1 MCWPESSELA
11 ELEEVVERQNA
22 CHAALQAPLGAS
34 WAQLGASSCPPS
46 ATWPLQSGLQA
57 RLGLQVASKWRP
69 SDLQV
74 ASKCLPSALQVPLNP
89 SKTIKNAV
97 LSSNFKVRA
106 FCASN
111 ALQVF
116 FECNFGASWAQLGAS
131 WAPLGLHLEPLGSL
145 LGHLGTSWTPLGLDL
160 ESLGCNLG
168 STSVLLGSKWH
179 PNGLQMTS
187 K

>member
-1 MCWPESSELA
+1 MGASWVQLGLSWSF
-11 ELEEVVERQNA
+11 Q
-22 CHAALQAPLGAS
+22 AALQAPLGAS
-34 WAQLGASSCPPS
+34 WAQLGAPSRTPS

-111 ALQVF
+111 ALQVL
-116 FECNFGASWAQLGAS
+116 FECHFGASWAQLGAS
-131 WAPLGLHLEPLGSL
+131 WAPLGLHLEPLGRF
-145 LGHLGTSWTPLGLDL
+145 
-160 ESLGCNLG
+160 LG
-168 STSVLLGSKWH
+168 STWRLLGRIRASLG
-179 PNGLQMTS
+179 PNLALQAALRAQLGAS
-187 K
+187 